1 MLLGRGRPRSLFL
14 CSIIYPQWIRFKRG
28 NRAAYIRPL
37 LESLLP
43 LGGTENLNWGSPTS
57 QVSTLITELYIIRE
71 LLFP

>member
-1 MLLGRGRPRSLFL
+1 MLLGGTPRSLSR
-14 CSIIYPQWIRFKRG
+14 CSIISTQWIRFKRG
-28 NRAAYIRPL
+28 NREAYIRPL

-43 LGGTENLNWGSPTS
+43 LGGTEDWNWGSPTS